1 MPAGWYHAD
10 GDPAGTQ
17 RYWDGE
23 TWQGGPQ
30 TIGAGISGDV
40 TTVNGMNI
48 SGEWKRIGGRV
59 IDAII
64 SGAISLVLT
73 VIGLGATTGF
83 DFTSDG
89 GDDTNWLF
97 VGGLAIVGVIF
108 ALLWDA
114 LFVAFLGGT
123 PGKLMLGMRVVD
135 AETGTTP
142 PGPQFGFKRALNRLL
157 GLFPA
162 IGGAIAA
169 VIGIVS
175 LVFLF
180 TDDQKR
186 TVMDRIAGTVVVD
199 VK

>member
-30 TIGAGISGDV
+30 AIGGGMSGDS
-40 TTVNGMNI
+40 TMVNGMQI
-48 SGEWKRIGGRV
+48 SGEWKRIGARV
-59 IDAII
+59 IDVILAII
-64 SGAISLVLT
+64 ISVIMSA
-73 VIGLGATTGF
+73 IGLGAASF
-83 DFTSDG
+83 DFNSDEAAL
-89 GDDTNWLF
+89 WF
-97 VGGLAIVGVIF
+97 VGGAALVGVIVGF
-108 ALLWDA
+108 LWDA
-114 LFVAFLGGT
+114 LFVSFLGGT

-135 AETGTTP
+135 AESGTTP
-142 PGPQFGFKRALNRLL
+142 PGPKFGFMRALNRLL
-157 GLFPA
+157 NITPA
-162 IGGAIAA
+162 IGGL
-169 VIGIVS
+169 IGLIVGVVS

-180 TDDQKR
+180 TDDRKR